1 MFRVR
6 FNSFRQKW
14 AVQSKSLENT
24 TGVKRPHRYRRWTV
38 ISKPIAKSQTHRCQG
53 TSPRYFVRSVA
64 TSTDLLIP
72 KLSFQR
78 PRNRPELPDRLAFPV
93 PGCYRWP
100 FKRPER
106 FICTSS
112 VALKTTFSPPTALFK
127 ATKIKQKTRWYFMAE
142 NICFLLLH
150 FVYSPMKNI
159 FIYRLKEL

>member
-78 PRNRPELPDRLAFPV
+78 PRNRP
-93 PGCYRWP
+93 
-100 FKRPER
+100 
-106 FICTSS
+106 
-112 VALKTTFSPPTALFK
+112 KTD
-127 ATKIKQKTRWYFMAE
+127 
-142 NICFLLLH
+142 LH
-150 FVYSPMKNI
+150 FQCPAVIGGPSRGQRGLFVPRQSLWKQLFRHPRPFSRPQKLSRKRDDTSWPRTFVSCYFILFILPWKIYS
-159 FIYRLKEL
+159 FIG